1 MLGFYWKNF
10 DAGIRFEYE
19 FLVVTIISLKL
30 LYYALQEEGI
40 DLRSLNAQ
48 SFVVLGPYCVANAW
62 LV

>member
-10 DAGIRFEYE
+10 DVRIRFEYE

-40 DLRSLNAQ
+40 DLSL
-48 SFVVLGPYCVANAW
+48 LLY
-62 LV
+62 